1 MAMKTKPKGPEAAR
15 IRQRKYQ
22 LIERFRIP
30 DDLLPGS
37 LSLQHHRCGK
47 PNCHCTEDQGHP
59 IWSLTYMADG
69 KKRVQHIPQHLV
81 EEVRKQVEAGREFQD
96 AVREVLVANV
106 RLLVL
111 ARKQRLI

>member
-1 MAMKTKPKGPEAAR
+1 MAMKSKPKGPEAAR

-22 LIERFRIP
+22 LIDRFQIP

-37 LSLQHHRCGK
+37 LSLQYHRCGK
-47 PNCHCTEDQGHP
+47 TNCHCTKDEGHP
-59 IWSLTYMADG
+59 IWSLTYMAGG

-81 EEVRKQVEAGREFQD
+81 EEVRRRVDAGREFQD

-106 RLLVL
+106 ELLVL
-111 ARKQRLI
+111 ARKQRMI